1 MGAPFACKLTNVEDT
16 VMDMFNFIE
25 ANEWAI
31 VASQGLRADWYEIT
45 GVHYDGHIYYLDI
58 SARRGSEAALSAETK
73 WFDAEMSEGEIRE
86 AVEAGQLVWNRQ
98 Q

>member
-16 VMDMFNFIE
+16 VMDMFDFIE

-73 WFDAEMSEGEIRE
+73 WFDAEMSENCGKSVSCMVGRDIKEK
-86 AVEAGQLVWNRQ
+86 
-98 Q
+98 